1 METGKTHLCALHCI
15 VIMSLWV
22 VSLVI
27 QFYQLGFLMEFLN
40 SLALLAFFEEKLVQ
54 IKSIDLIK
62 LSYK

>member
-1 METGKTHLCALHCI
+1 
-15 VIMSLWV
+15 MSLWV
-22 VSLVI
+22 ISLVV

-40 SLALLAFFEEKLVQ
+40 SLALLAFFEEKLAQ